1 MSVLQKL
8 VGHNFTMDI
17 TSEFLSKIN
26 SKKVLVIARSI
37 REFDTF
43 CDLAMELFEKEDK
56 YEGCEFTYYN
66 RPDSIRGMRF
76 DSYLYFGTGALRSDL
91 DLHLIKTSIKF

>member
-1 MSVLQKL
+1 M
-8 VGHNFTMDI
+8 NNI
-17 TSEFLSKIN
+17 EEFLSKIN
-26 SKKVLVIARSI
+26 SRKVLVIAGSQ

-43 CDLAMELFEKEDK
+43 IDMALELFETEDK
-56 YEGCEFTYYN
+56 FEGCEFIYYN

-91 DLHLIKTSIKF
+91 DLHVIKLSIKE

>member
-1 MSVLQKL
+1 ME
-8 VGHNFTMDI
+8 I
-17 TSEFLSKIN
+17 IEEFLSKIN
-26 SKKVLVIARSI
+26 NQKLLVIAGSI

-56 YEGCEFTYYN
+56 YEGCEFVYYN
-66 RPDSIRGMRF
+66 RPESIRGMGF

-91 DLHLIKTSIKF
+91 DLSVIKLSVRA